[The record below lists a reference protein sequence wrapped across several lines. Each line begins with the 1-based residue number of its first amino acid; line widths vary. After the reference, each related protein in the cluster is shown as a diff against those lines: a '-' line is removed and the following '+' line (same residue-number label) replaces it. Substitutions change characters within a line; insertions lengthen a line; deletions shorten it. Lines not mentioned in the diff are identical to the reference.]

1 MSLLGVSSL
10 SLRRVT
16 CSLRTATTASLR
28 TTTALFS
35 SSASGADKADRL
47 RLLLQ
52 AGLQPSVLD
61 VEDIS
66 GPHQL
71 ALSINRCFHR

>member
-1 MSLLGVSSL
+1 MSLL
-10 SLRRVT
+10 SLRRLSS
-16 CSLRTATTASLR
+16 SLLTTTASLR
-28 TTTALFS
+28 IPTALFA

-52 AGLQPSVLD
+52 AGLKPSVLD

-66 GPHQL
+66 GPNQAGAFNQSL
-71 ALSINRCFHR
+71 LFPR